1 MARMRE
7 SGFVPKQVRFS
18 VYGDLAWLAQ
28 LLCSG
33 DGNRKRYSVVMD
45 YRCFYF
51 YSRMTLIFSVS
62 VWHPGKNLVVAG
74 K

>member
-1 MARMRE
+1 VMVRWMARMRE

-33 DGNRKRYSVVMD
+33 DGNRKRYS
-45 YRCFYF
+45 Y
-51 YSRMTLIFSVS
+51 T
-62 VWHPGKNLVVAG
+62 
-74 K
+74 